1 MLDWAKGLDS
11 VALSAYLDNAP
22 QVVPLGK
29 TNKDGLSEGGDSVSL
44 SAEDQQV
51 CEDCG
56 ISREEFLAQK
66 KALKS

>member
-1 MLDWAKGLDS
+1 
-11 VALSAYLDNAP
+11 LDNAP